1 MARGGVEAKGG
12 ARVSEA
18 EILNWTALYAATGLT
33 CLIALLLSGTAIV
46 VQLWQERFWRELGS
60 MRAVVLFLPG
70 TWWRWQKLYLTGTPV
85 ILAIVGLF
93 AFTLEW

>member
-1 MARGGVEAKGG
+1 M
-12 ARVSEA
+12 SEA

-33 CLIALLLSGTAIV
+33 CLVAVLLSVTIIT
-46 VQLWQERFWRELGS
+46 VQLWRERFWRDLGS
-60 MRAVVLFLPG
+60 VRAVMLFLPG

-93 AFTLEW
+93 AVSLEW